1 MSQFKAAI
9 AIHGGAGLLNPPDYS
24 PEKLDNYFRTLQ
36 ESLKTGHKI
45 LEQGGSSVEAVIQ
58 SVKVMENCPLFNAG
72 KGGVFAENGIVEL
85 DASIMD
91 GKNLK
96 AGAVTCVHKI
106 KNPIV
111 AAREVMDFSPH
122 VILSGD
128 GAELFAYKR
137 ALEIL
142 PNEYFQTPE
151 RLSQLYKAKEKN
163 KITLDHSYGTVGA
176 VAIDQSGNLCAGT
189 STGGLTNK
197 YYGRVSDTSIIGAG
211 NYANNK
217 TCAISGTGTG
227 DPFIRSVLAY
237 DFSCLMEYK
246 NYSLEK
252 AGNIVLNKLKEIG
265 GHGGIIAIDKDGNV
279 YMDFNSTGMFRGFI
293 KDNQIYYGAFEKLN
307 KGELK

>member
-142 PNEYFQTPE
+142 PGAVSWFLIIFPIWGSFVVPELVAYYILAYCVYWLYRSLTMAVLAIVSHFRVQASMKYDWVGDLSLFPDWEKVYHIVVIPTYKEPLKTLERTLEALKSQSFPLE
-151 RLSQLYKAKEKN
+151 RL
-163 KITLDHSYGTVGA
+163 A
-176 VAIDQSGNLCAGT
+176 VMISFEVREGEA
-189 STGGLTNK
+189 
-197 YYGRVSDTSIIGAG
+197 GRVT
-211 NYANNK
+211 
-217 TCAISGTGTG
+217 
-227 DPFIRSVLAY
+227 L
-237 DFSCLMEYK
+237 L
-246 NYSLEK
+246 
-252 AGNIVLNKLKEIG
+252 
-265 GHGGIIAIDKDGNV
+265 
-279 YMDFNSTGMFRGFI
+279 
-293 KDNQIYYGAFEKLN
+293 
-307 KGELK
+307 